1 MIIYQDKKILC
12 NERINGIEYM
22 KCKICGAMYDS
33 NLDYCP
39 YCHSENDVKSN
50 KKLEEE
56 LKGFDEEIKEIHKLP
71 NKISAF
77 SVKIVLGIVLL
88 LSVII
93 VFVVLNSDSLFSEK
107 TEIKEETVDP
117 NASKH
122 IEKLEEMLEDKDYEG
137 IKEYIS
143 EEDIYEGEY
152 SKYIEVS
159 DAIRYYNWMI
169 LDIEFL
175 ETVQEEE
182 EYWGIEQRKNAVYS
196 VLHSGLQCMY
206 TVNDCCNDRV
216 PKNNE
221 EYLKE
226 IYEMAWDELEKL
238 DFDKEQC
245 LKLIDGE
252 VFNDSKIK
260 QYAYEEYERFFE

>member
-1 MIIYQDKKILC
+1 
-12 NERINGIEYM
+12 M

-50 KKLEEE
+50 KRLEEE
-56 LKGFDEEIKEIHKLP
+56 LKKYDEEIKDIQKLP
-71 NKISAF
+71 NKVSNF
-77 SVKIVLGIVLL
+77 SGLIVLGIVLL
-88 LSVII
+88 FAVII
-93 VFVVLNSDSLFSEK
+93 VLVMLNSETLFSEK
-107 TEIKEETVDP
+107 MEVKEETVDP

-122 IEKLEEMLEDKDYEG
+122 IEKLEEMLVSKDYEG

-159 DAIRYYNWMI
+159 DAIRYYNWML

-206 TVNDCCNDRV
+206 TVNDYCNDRV
-216 PKNNE
+216 PKKNE

-226 IYEMAWDELEKL
+226 IYEMAVAELEKL
-238 DFDKEQC
+238 DFEEEQC
-245 LKLIDGE
+245 LNLIDGE
-252 VFNDSKIK
+252 LLNETKIK
-260 QYAYEEYERFFE
+260 KYADEEYERFFE